1 MGKDE
6 KSDTNF
12 KWDKD
17 ATIGCLSIIIIAALI
32 IGGVWFGIHR
42 HNVKKAETAKQ
53 EQLAK
58 QKQSQVKQETEKSKE
73 TSKTTS
79 TETQKSDTKNVELGQ
94 LFKLS
99 DIKDKSQDQVNNIIG
114 QPIGSRE
121 ETWHYYDT
129 KEEAPNCFANT
140 YEKNNMEIEMFFIDG
155 KAARVTVT
163 PKDSISSGSVNSILK
178 MFYLSYDNSDFAN
191 EFGMR
196 WNNKFG
202 VYEFDINF
210 ESEKVSFIYIVLDEK
225 YK

>member
-1 MGKDE
+1 MGKNE

-12 KWDKD
+12 KRDKD
-17 ATIGCLSIIIIAALI
+17 ATIGCLSVIIIAALI
-32 IGGVWFGIHR
+32 IGGIWFGVHR
-42 HNVKKAETAKQ
+42 HNVKKAEAAKQ

-58 QKQSQVKQETEKSKE
+58 QKQVQVKQETEKSKGASKA
-73 TSKTTS
+73 TSAN
-79 TETQKSDTKNVELGQ
+79 TQKSDTKNVELGQ

-99 DIKDKSQDQVNNIIG
+99 DIKDKSQDEVNNIIG
-114 QPIGSRE
+114 QPIGSRK

-163 PKDSISSGSVNSILK
+163 PKDSISSGNVNSILK
-178 MFYLSYDNSDFAN
+178 MFYLSYGNSDFVN

-210 ESEKVSFIYIVLDEK
+210 ESGKVSFIYIVLDEK